1 MLRRLLYPILPER
14 RVWVTHV
21 AALTTA
27 AFVTL
32 CAFVV
37 HARSLWQQARLRVD
51 EQVHRL
57 PSESVCLAPY
67 TAGQNAPE
75 ALTSRRPVL
84 RLREYAPHRYELLY
98 WGNPVRPRYAFSV
111 MSLATGSSALL
122 GADGRPLRLQALPV
136 TVPAR
141 SDRKLPLQ
149 PAVRLDSLAGRE
161 GDLYAARIS
170 VHDADK
176 GTVLCTELFVI
187 CGTQPR

>member
-27 AFVTL
+27 GFVTL
-32 CAFVV
+32 CAFMMN
-37 HARSLWQQARLRVD
+37 ARALLEQSRLRVD
-51 EQVHRL
+51 EQVHSL
-57 PSESVCLAPY
+57 PSESVCLAPH
-67 TAGQNAPE
+67 TAEYHAPA
-75 ALTSRRPVL
+75 ALASRRPVL

-122 GADGRPLRLQALPV
+122 GADGRPQRLQSLPV
-136 TVPAR
+136 SVPAR
-141 SDRKLPLQ
+141 KDRKLPLQ
-149 PAVRLDSLAGRE
+149 PVVRLDSLAGRE

-176 GTVLCTELFVI
+176 GTVLCTELYVI
-187 CGTQPR
+187 SGTQPR